1 MLTAPAS
8 PRGGSRERSREPDL
22 DRPLAYSPWQDAA
35 PSTWRGGPCGRSR
48 QAGLD
53 CFRGCAGAREHLGLP
68 SSDSSLVVAPA
79 YRAGLAPVRGGSCE
93 RSRREGFLRPL
104 RTRRCVGSTSSVRC
118 RRGGSFERSHEA
130 DLDPLRRRSAEQ
142 SRLGCLPRD
151 SGESNASAP
160 CNLPGGPVE
169 RLRESLVIGDRL
181 RSRTVSSLL
190 RHCKREELV
199 LRKY

>member
-1 MLTAPAS
+1 MTSVRGPSGAPVTAVTRANGCSLRAAQPEVY
-8 PRGGSRERSREPDL
+8 GSG
-22 DRPLAYSPWQDAA
+22 WGWAA
-35 PSTWRGGPCGRSR
+35 CCCRKGCCRCSR

-79 YRAGLAPVRGGSCE
+79 YRARLAPLRGGSCE

-118 RRGGSFERSHEA
+118 RRGGSFERSREA

-151 SGESNASAP
+151 SGESNAL
-160 CNLPGGPVE
+160 LPLATS
-169 RLRESLVIGDRL
+169 RADRL
-181 RSRTVSSLL
+181 KGCESPS
-190 RHCKREELV
+190 
-199 LRKY
+199 